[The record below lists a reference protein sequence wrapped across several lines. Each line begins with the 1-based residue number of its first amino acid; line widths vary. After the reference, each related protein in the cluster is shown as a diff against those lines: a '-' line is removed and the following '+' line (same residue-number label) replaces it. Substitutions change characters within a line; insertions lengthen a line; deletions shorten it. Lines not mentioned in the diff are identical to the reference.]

1 MYPANFEYVRAG
13 SVEEAIQLLGQHEN
27 AKLLA
32 GGHSLLPMMKL
43 RLADP
48 AVLIDIGR
56 IAGMSGVSSSGGS
69 VSVGALSTHA
79 EIAAADGV
87 PGALSDAANEVG
99 DQQVRNRGTIGGN
112 VAHADPASDLPTVLV
127 ALDATIHMTG
137 PGGARSVSAEDCFID
152 LFTTALGSDE
162 VMTSI
167 SMPAEGQH
175 TGSAYAKLEHP
186 ASRYALVGAAASV
199 TLQGNTVTACR
210 VAVGGLTPAATRCA
224 SVEAAL
230 TGQKADADAIAA
242 AAEAVAGDL
251 GDIILGDLHAGDDY
265 RRAMAAVFVRRA
277 LEAAAA
283 RAK

>member
-43 RLADP
+43 RLAQP
-48 AVLIDIGR
+48 GMLIDIGR
-56 IAGMSGVSSSGGS
+56 IAGLSGVSSADGA

-79 EIAAADGV
+79 AIASADGV
-87 PGALSDAANEVG
+87 PGALADAAGHVG

-112 VAHADPASDLPTVLV
+112 VAHADPASDLPTALV
-127 ALDATIHMTG
+127 ALGANMHMTG
-137 PGGARSVSAEDCFID
+137 SGGSRSVSAEDCFID
-152 LFTTALGSDE
+152 LFTTALADDE
-162 VMTSI
+162 VMTKI
-167 SMPAEGQH
+167 TMAAEGHH

-199 TLQGNTVTACR
+199 TLEGNTVTACR
-210 VAVGGLTPAATRCA
+210 VAVGGLTPAATRA
-224 SVEAAL
+224 SSVEAAL
-230 TGQKADADAIAA
+230 VGQKADDDGLAA
-242 AAEAVAGDL
+242 AAAAVANDL
-251 GDIILGDLHAGDDY
+251 GDVILGDTHAGEDY
-265 RRAMAAVFVRRA
+265 RRAMAPVFVRRA
-277 LEAAAA
+277 LEAAVA